1 MFGTWVARGGDP
13 GDSEAPLLRPL
24 GWPSRRPLAMVG
36 VVGFALVIL
45 LVVLSSSRR
54 AYTYRAL
61 EITLTRALVDRAKGR
76 TGHPGKEGGVHGLER
91 ARSCNYGYPTRC
103 GRVSHPQ
110 NERSFPSPDGL
121 GKDEG
126 FTRST
131 PTSALGE
138 RCRPK
143 TSDSHRRGRTDAPS
157 SPTVS
162 RCRSGTSRQRPSPSR
177 RSEATTIASGKARA
191 SSTKYSEL
199 PGLSVE

>member
-1 MFGTWVARGGDP
+1 
-13 GDSEAPLLRPL
+13 
-24 GWPSRRPLAMVG
+24 MVG

-61 EITLTRALVDRAKGR
+61 EITLTRAPVDRAKRR
-76 TGHPGKEGGVHGLER
+76 TGHPGKEGGSAWPRVR
-91 ARSCNYGYPTRC
+91 ARSCNYGYPTRR
-103 GRVSHPQ
+103 GRISHPQ
-110 NERSFPSPDGL
+110 NERSFPSPSGL

-126 FTRST
+126 STRST
-131 PTSALGE
+131 PTSSLGW
-138 RCRPK
+138 RCGPK
-143 TSDSHRRGRTDAPS
+143 TSDSHRRGRTDAPP

-162 RCRSGTSRQRPSPSR
+162 RCRSGTSRQLPSPSR

-199 PGLSVE
+199 PGPSVE